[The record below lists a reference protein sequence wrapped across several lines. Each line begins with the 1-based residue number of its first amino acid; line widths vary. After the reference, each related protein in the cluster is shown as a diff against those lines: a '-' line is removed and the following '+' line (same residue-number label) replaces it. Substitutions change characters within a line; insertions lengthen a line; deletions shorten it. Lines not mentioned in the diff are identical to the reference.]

1 MTEFTISLAGIPIC
15 VRALFARTER
25 FCSDY
30 LSDETPCVCF
40 SVTEEDLRCEQ
51 IRADR
56 TAREEGQTPRI
67 WDAEYLEQL
76 ALYRKIAEDFLDRG
90 VLLFH
95 GSAIAVDGE
104 VYLFTAHSG
113 VGKSTHARLWRQA
126 FGDRAF
132 MVNDD
137 KPLLRITESGILVC
151 GTPWDG
157 KHHLSRNT
165 MLPLRAVGVI
175 TRGTENRVEELSLAE
190 AYSLLLQQS
199 YQSNN
204 AERMKR
210 VLQYVHRITTG
221 VPVRRVICNRDP
233 EAAFVSYE
241 GLRA

>member
-15 VRALFARTER
+15 VRAIFARTER

>member
-1 MTEFTISLAGIPIC
+1 MKLVLGADHGGFDLKENIKEYLKEQGIEFTDYGTLTG
-15 VRALFARTER
+15 ER
-25 FCSDY
+25 CDY
-30 LSDETPCVCF
+30 PDVAKKVAEAV
-40 SVTEEDLRCEQ
+40 
-51 IRADR
+51 ADG
-56 TAREEGQTPRI
+56 T
-67 WDAEYLEQL
+67 
-76 ALYRKIAEDFLDRG
+76 FDR
-90 VLLFH
+90 
-95 GSAIAVDGE
+95 
-104 VYLFTAHSG
+104 
-113 VGKSTHARLWRQA
+113 
-126 FGDRAF
+126 
-132 MVNDD
+132 
-137 KPLLRITESGILVC
+137 GILVC

-175 TRGTENRVEELSLAE
+175 TRGTENRVEELGLAE

-199 YQSNN
+199 YQSDN

>member
-1 MTEFTISLAGIPIC
+1 
-15 VRALFARTER
+15 
-25 FCSDY
+25 
-30 LSDETPCVCF
+30 
-40 SVTEEDLRCEQ
+40 
-51 IRADR
+51 
-56 TAREEGQTPRI
+56 
-67 WDAEYLEQL
+67 
-76 ALYRKIAEDFLDRG
+76 
-90 VLLFH
+90 
-95 GSAIAVDGE
+95 
-104 VYLFTAHSG
+104 
-113 VGKSTHARLWRQA
+113 
-126 FGDRAF
+126 
-132 MVNDD
+132 
-137 KPLLRITESGILVC
+137 
-151 GTPWDG
+151 
-157 KHHLSRNT
+157 